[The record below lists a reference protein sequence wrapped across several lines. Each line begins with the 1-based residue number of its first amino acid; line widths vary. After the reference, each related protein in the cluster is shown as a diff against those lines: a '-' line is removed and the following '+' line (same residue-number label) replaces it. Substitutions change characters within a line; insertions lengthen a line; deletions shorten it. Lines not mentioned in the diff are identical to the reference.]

1 MTTWLATHGVL
12 TVDIHTDDI
21 ESQRNSWRRQYKP
34 LHQEHT
40 HVDLFYACFFFAAR
54 WFGTHRVTF
63 SLLPNPPRKTYLP
76 LSFPSAKPTVP
87 LQNLPLRSAA
97 AGWCPSA
104 KVVLWWGRRRAGG
117 TSEIGLCIFS
127 IWVFFTSFSR
137 SGFCI
142 TVRWIQFVVD
152 FFTWFLSIQI
162 PWSFK

>member
-1 MTTWLATHGVL
+1 LIYTL
-12 TVDIHTDDI
+12 DDI
-21 ESQRNSWRRQYKP
+21 GSQRNSWRQQYKP
-34 LHQEHT
+34 LHREHT
-40 HVDLFYACFFFAAR
+40 HVDLFYACFFCCE
-54 WFGTHRVTF
+54 VTWYPSSYF
-63 SLLPNPPRKTYLP
+63 LSLRNPPRKTYLP

-137 SGFCI
+137 SRFCI